1 VEHKDELTPL
11 ESRLVECAAAG
22 DELDCAPTGATTA
35 ALDQIDDWE
44 ERKVRAE
51 VLVDLCTGEVPDR
64 SVHPRRGLR
73 LRGAYITGEV
83 DLSRAQMT
91 QCPLAFHTCDFEE
104 DVVLYQAATADL
116 SFTSCA
122 LPSLYGDE
130 LNSSGSL
137 YLTETNLRGISLFRA
152 EFRGVVK
159 FSEVRLINPKGRA
172 LNAASMSASSVT
184 LNDTHVE
191 GGVALPSDEISGL
204 LGIAFN
210 AVNMSA
216 GSVTLSGTHVKGGVA
231 LMGADISDRLHCA
244 EATKLINPE
253 GTALSAASTSAS
265 NMLLGGTYVE
275 GEVDLSSAD
284 ISGDLIFSG
293 ATKLINLEGTA
304 LRAVSTSASNVLLG
318 GTYVEGEVNLS
329 SADISGQLICGEA
342 TELINPKGTAL
353 QAVSTSASNVKL
365 YGIHFKGEV
374 DLSSADISGGLFFSE
389 GTKLINHG
397 GYALKAPSCQ
407 VGGALFFQLGETAVG
422 KVNLAYAQ
430 IGTLH
435 DDLASWPDTYHLVGF
450 TYHSLGG
457 DENLDRRLKWISN
470 SKPFS
475 PQTYTQLAE
484 VYRRSGHEGFAR
496 QVSIRREK
504 ERGRQ
509 PDLSWG
515 LRAWNYFLGL
525 TVAYGYQPWR
535 ALVPLVVLFILGWFL
550 FARPPAQH
558 VMVHPSPNIKG
569 PTSAAIC
576 HEPYPCFSPPVYV
589 LDTLLPIIDLH
600 QERNWVPA
608 RPRPWGVWYEALTW
622 VLIASGWVLTTAV
635 VAGIGS
641 LWRRE

>member
-1 VEHKDELTPL
+1 
-11 ESRLVECAAAG
+11 
-22 DELDCAPTGATTA
+22 
-35 ALDQIDDWE
+35 
-44 ERKVRAE
+44 
-51 VLVDLCTGEVPDR
+51 
-64 SVHPRRGLR
+64 
-73 LRGAYITGEV
+73 
-83 DLSRAQMT
+83 
-91 QCPLAFHTCDFEE
+91 
-104 DVVLYQAATADL
+104 
-116 SFTSCA
+116 
-122 LPSLYGDE
+122 
-130 LNSSGSL
+130 
-137 YLTETNLRGISLFRA
+137 
-152 EFRGVVK
+152 
-159 FSEVRLINPKGRA
+159 
-172 LNAASMSASSVT
+172 
-184 LNDTHVE
+184 
-191 GGVALPSDEISGL
+191 
-204 LGIAFN
+204 
-210 AVNMSA
+210 MSA
-216 GSVTLSGTHVKGGVA
+216 GSVTLSDTH
-231 LMGADISDRLHCA
+231 
-244 EATKLINPE
+244 
-253 GTALSAASTSAS
+253 
-265 NMLLGGTYVE
+265 VE

-284 ISGDLIFSG
+284 ISGDLFFSR
-293 ATKLINLEGTA
+293 ATK
-304 LRAVSTSASNVLLG
+304 
-318 GTYVEGEVNLS
+318 
-329 SADISGQLICGEA
+329 
-342 TELINPKGTAL
+342 LINPKGTAL